1 MEYYTAAPVFPLGL
15 CVACA
20 APPAPVTATAT
31 DTGVDT
37 VVVGRRLH
45 FQGSSFS
52 GSGEINPTSL
62 DIRDIRDAT
71 SRGILGQKAYP
82 GSK

>member
-82 GSK
+82 GSR